1 MTTRQGPGGTI
12 EADGRPAQAPGV
24 GKDSKRHDLEGTPGL
39 SKGSSLEQGDA
50 QRLEAGKQAI
60 KQAQAPATAQG
71 QQAAQ
76 VAADTGPP
84 MEVPDAIDFAG
95 SKLGGDLFGAGTTDG
110 KIYDPAPWMPT
121 LRVLASQPNAG
132 GGLTAAVVEM
142 IASFRRQPSG
152 TDQTF
157 IDVNDLDETLR

>member
-1 MTTRQGPGGTI
+1 MTTRGGTI

-50 QRLEAGKQAI
+50 QRLEAGTKAI
-60 KQAQAPATAQG
+60 KQAQAPA
-71 QQAAQ
+71 QAAP
-76 VAADTGPP
+76 GPP
-84 MEVPDAIDFAG
+84 PGATTGAPMDVPDAIQFAG
-95 SKLGGDLFGAGTTDG
+95 EKLGGDTFGAGTTDG
-110 KIYDPAPWMPT
+110 SVYDPQPWMPT

-142 IASFRRQPSG
+142 IASFRKQPSG

-157 IDVNDLDETLR
+157 IDVNELDNTLR

>member
-1 MTTRQGPGGTI
+1 MTTRGGTV
-12 EADGRPAQAPGV
+12 EPDGRPAQAPGV

-50 QRLEAGKQAI
+50 QMLERGTAAI
-60 KQAQAPATAQG
+60 KQAQAPAQAQG
-71 QQAAQ
+71 AAAPS
-76 VAADTGPP
+76 AAGPP
-84 MEVPDAIDFAG
+84 IDVPDAIQFAG
-95 SKLGGDLFGAGTTDG
+95 EKLGGDTFGAGTTDG
-110 KIYDPAPWMPT
+110 SVYDPQPWMPT

-142 IASFRRQPSG
+142 IASFRKQPSG

-157 IDVNDLDETLR
+157 IDVNELDNTLR